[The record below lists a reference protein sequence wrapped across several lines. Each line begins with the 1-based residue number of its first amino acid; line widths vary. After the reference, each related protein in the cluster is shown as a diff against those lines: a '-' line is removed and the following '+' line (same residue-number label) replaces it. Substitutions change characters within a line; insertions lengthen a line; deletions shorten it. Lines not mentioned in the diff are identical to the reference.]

1 MSGDES
7 HVQRGGG
14 GARAAAATPARPLR
28 LSALTDRRLSFY
40 FFVPRLRYFVL
51 EFKLVDSK
59 ELSPLQELID
69 SMMGGDKQKL
79 MGASGSSAAASSP
92 AAASAPAA
100 SPTAAEDDACV
111 VKND

>member
-1 MSGDES
+1 
-7 HVQRGGG
+7 
-14 GARAAAATPARPLR
+14 
-28 LSALTDRRLSFY
+28 
-40 FFVPRLRYFVL
+40 
-51 EFKLVDSK
+51 VDSK

-92 AAASAPAA
+92 AAASAPVA

-111 VKND
+111 VKNE

>member
-1 MSGDES
+1 M
-7 HVQRGGG
+7 
-14 GARAAAATPARPLR
+14 AAAVCSSGR
-28 LSALTDRRLSFY
+28 
-40 FFVPRLRYFVL
+40 VPPQPHSCTGPIVVRSCGIACGWWCRYFVL

-69 SMMGGDKQKL
+69 SMMGQDKQKL

-92 AAASAPAA
+92 AAASAPVA

-111 VKND
+111 VKNN

>member
-1 MSGDES
+1 
-7 HVQRGGG
+7 V
-14 GARAAAATPARPLR
+14 
-28 LSALTDRRLSFY
+28 SAGR
-40 FFVPRLRYFVL
+40 RYFVL

-79 MGASGSSAAASSP
+79 MGASGSSAPASSP
-92 AAASAPAA
+92 AAASAPVA

-111 VKND
+111 VKNE